1 MPKIFYES
9 FSTWGKI
16 VFMLSL
22 LLIVVVVF
30 RPKVYIEGFSHKIT
44 GFSEKTND
52 DLYDNFYSEI
62 YDYLVYSD
70 VRNKYEVGKIVNQTN
85 PTLRSIILDVGCG
98 TGNVVNLLHKKGYNV
113 TGVDY
118 SRDMLNKT
126 VTKYPHLKNKIVHG
140 NILQTQLFPLYHF
153 THILCLYFTIYY
165 VENKKLFLENVFDW
179 LKPGGYFVLH
189 LVNREKFSPV
199 LPMNSY
205 KRWNKNGKYSK
216 IRFNDFDYESNFE
229 LFKDANRGIFKE
241 RFKTQKGETRKQQH
255 TFYMEDQMSIV
266 TTAQQIGFIVLS
278 KINMEDVQYN
288 YQYLYVF
295 KKPS

>member
-16 VFMLSL
+16 IFLLSI

-30 RPKVYIEGFSHKIT
+30 KPKVYLEGFANIEGFT
-44 GFSEKTND
+44 EKTND

-62 YDYLVYSD
+62 YDYLVFSD
-70 VRNKYEVGKIVNQTN
+70 VRNEYEVGEIVNQTT
-85 PTLRSIILDVGCG
+85 PTSQSVILDIGCG
-98 TGNVVNLLHKKGYNV
+98 TGNVVNILTKKGLNV
-113 TGVDY
+113 TGVDQ
-118 SRDMLNKT
+118 SQDMINT
-126 VTKYPHLKNKIVHG
+126 AITKYSYLKNKLVQG
-140 NILQTQLFPLYHF
+140 NILQTQLFPPYKF

-165 VENKKLFLENVFDW
+165 IENKTLFMENVFDW

-189 LVNREKFSPV
+189 LVNREKFSPL

-205 KRWNKNGKYSK
+205 KRWNSGNYSK
-216 IRFNDFDYESNFE
+216 IQFTDFDYESNFE

-241 RFKTQKGETRKQQH
+241 RFKNQKGETRKHQH

-266 TTAQQIGFIVLS
+266 KTAQRAGFIVQS
-278 KINMEDVQYN
+278 KINMENVQYN